1 MVGED
6 IHVVLVQVLRH
17 LGVGQH
23 LLLEVFAPVA
33 PHGADQEKEGFAFP
47 LRSLECRGRM
57 LHEPDVRRLEDVAPG
72 VPGAARED
80 PEGSERKNGEGS
92 S

>member
-1 MVGED
+1 
-6 IHVVLVQVLRH
+6 
-17 LGVGQH
+17 
-23 LLLEVFAPVA
+23 
-33 PHGADQEKEGFAFP
+33 
-47 LRSLECRGRM
+47 M